1 VSLWRRILQGMVAF
15 SADTVISNLAA
26 VLSAALVFR
35 YLDVS
40 AYGQLTLALSFCTG
54 ATVFLDFGLNTV
66 FTAEIARARGGGNL
80 GWAKFLLIRYLWLRT
95 LMGCVVLIV
104 FLAIGHQRREPLW
117 TVMGVYLLTTALNGV
132 ATTLF
137 HSYTHYRC
145 LAAQSIVQSLSRLM
159 LLATLPL
166 WWQGDTL
173 VAVAWTYPLM
183 DVVAL
188 LVSAWLAR
196 TVLRDLRDFRA
207 DRYSLTSLT
216 VLLRQQ
222 GVYATLSIPVKR
234 VADQLPIW
242 FLKVLGGDIGVG
254 IYGAAHKGFS
264 LIYAFF
270 SALEITIFPLI
281 SEQIEV
287 DKERLQIALRQIQKY
302 TFWLGLVVAVVG
314 GLAAHWLI
322 LIVAGEE
329 YLAAVPVFRLM
340 LWQLVI
346 YAFWQSQRPLFYA
359 LGQQRWLFVL
369 YLFNTMIYAL
379 VLFCAI
385 TATGILGA
393 VWATLFHAVLFTITR
408 MIVLQKLG
416 QWVLVDPRSVFKI
429 EGFDRRLWEILRMWV
444 LRRLGS
450 GGVVGV
456 VGKLYRRLQFLMSIP
471 KKDFLCIPKIK
482 LILTVKPYTKL
493 SYARLSKLYEA
504 ASHLEKEGID
514 GSFVECGVWNG
525 GSAGIIA
532 AVAKH
537 NRNRHIWLFDSWE
550 GLPEPSESDIDYK
563 GRQGEKGMALGSEEK
578 VKELFYR
585 KLRLHNKV
593 NHLVKGWFSDT
604 LPAHKNDV
612 GEIALLHLDC
622 DWYESTKL
630 CLEELYDM
638 VVVGGSIFIDDY
650 GHWGGCKKAVD
661 EFIEKRNLRIE
672 LVKIDYTGVC
682 FRKGNDCRSG
692 I

>member
-40 AYGQLTLALSFCTG
+40 AYGQLTLALSFYAG
-54 ATVFLDFGLNTV
+54 AGVFLDFGLGTV
-66 FTAEIARARGGGNL
+66 FTAEIARARGGGKL
-80 GWAKFLLIRYLWLRT
+80 GWVRFLLSRYLWLNT
-95 LMGCVVLIV
+95 VAGCVALSV
-104 FLAIGHQRREPLW
+104 FLSIGHQRCDPLW
-117 TVMGVYLLTTALNGV
+117 AVMGSYLLTTALNRV
-132 ATTLF
+132 VTVLF
-137 HSYTHYRC
+137 HSYTLYRR
-145 LAAQSIVQSLSRLM
+145 LAAQSVTRSLSRLM
-159 LLATLPL
+159 LLATLPF

-173 VAVAWTYPLM
+173 LAVAWTYPLM

-196 TVLRDLRDFRA
+196 TMLRDLRDFRA
-207 DRYSLTSLT
+207 DRYSLT

-234 VADQLPIW
+234 IADQLPVW
-242 FLKVLGGDIGVG
+242 FLKVLGGDVGVG

-270 SALEITIFPLI
+270 SALETTIFPLI

-369 YLFNTMIYAL
+369 YLINTMIYAL

-385 TATGILGA
+385 TSIGILGA
-393 VWATLFHAVLFTITR
+393 VWATLFHAVLFTVTR

-444 LRRLGS
+444 LRRLGNR
-450 GGVVGV
+450 GVG
-456 VGKLYRRLQFLMSIP
+456 I
-471 KKDFLCIPKIK
+471 
-482 LILTVKPYTKL
+482 TK
-493 SYARLSKLYEA
+493 E
-504 ASHLEKEGID
+504 
-514 GSFVECGVWNG
+514 
-525 GSAGIIA
+525 
-532 AVAKH
+532 
-537 NRNRHIWLFDSWE
+537 
-550 GLPEPSESDIDYK
+550 
-563 GRQGEKGMALGSEEK
+563 
-578 VKELFYR
+578 
-585 KLRLHNKV
+585 
-593 NHLVKGWFSDT
+593 
-604 LPAHKNDV
+604 
-612 GEIALLHLDC
+612 
-622 DWYESTKL
+622 
-630 CLEELYDM
+630 
-638 VVVGGSIFIDDY
+638 
-650 GHWGGCKKAVD
+650 
-661 EFIEKRNLRIE
+661 
-672 LVKIDYTGVC
+672 
-682 FRKGNDCRSG
+682 
-692 I
+692 